1 MKDLNLI
8 RKIAWSF
15 HTTTGLNIDDL
26 IQEASL
32 AYLDGL
38 SRYDPSKGIIS
49 TYIWTHMRNQLTTYV
64 KKEMAYNHPLCD
76 ITELKIN
83 SLPKTENE
91 LFWENLTNEARE
103 IADIVLQSPK
113 PYVKSRVVANER
125 IKHILQSRGWD
136 MKKIKIGLSNLK
148 LAYS

>member
-1 MKDLNLI
+1 MKDINLI

-15 HTTTGLNIDDL
+15 HTTTGLDLDDL

-38 SRYDPSKGIIS
+38 KRYDPDKGIIS
-49 TYIWTHMRNQLTTYV
+49 TYIWTHIRNQLTTYV
-64 KKEMAYNHPLCD
+64 KREMAYNHPLCD

-83 SLPKTENE
+83 SLPKSENA

-136 MKKIKIGLSNLK
+136 MKKIKVGLSNLK